1 MEARFSYRTI
11 GLLLF
16 RSWLSMDGYMYI
28 SQFNQIKLTHHK
40 MSCDAHLFKQYQH
53 FNSQNYIV
61 VTPYRHSVWTVLNLW
76 PLPKDTLY
84 QVWLKIGPMA
94 THGRRHISSFRKKWC
109 SSLFEKNQ
117 NKLCQV
123 EFSGKED
130 CFLNSSIYFS
140 CFIII
145 LLYIY
150 ILYISPERKV
160 NIYSSTL
167 CWYCKVQ

>member
-1 MEARFSYRTI
+1 
-11 GLLLF
+11 
-16 RSWLSMDGYMYI
+16 
-28 SQFNQIKLTHHK
+28 

-76 PLPKDTLY
+76 PLPKDTLC

-109 SSLFEKNQ
+109 SFLFEKKQ

-140 CFIII
+140 CFIIK

-150 ILYISPERKV
+150 SVYLPLGEKYDPPLNKHLLKDTVLILQGPIILDKK
-160 NIYSSTL
+160 
-167 CWYCKVQ
+167 CKMNKRHK